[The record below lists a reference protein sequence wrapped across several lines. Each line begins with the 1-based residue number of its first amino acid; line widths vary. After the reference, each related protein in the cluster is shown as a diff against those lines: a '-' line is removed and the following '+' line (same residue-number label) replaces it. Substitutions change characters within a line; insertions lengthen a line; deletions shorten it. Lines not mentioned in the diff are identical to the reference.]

1 VLGCNRREGE
11 YRLLNA
17 YKMHA
22 GLSCRAGWPEAAA
35 KGLAGTSN
43 GAMVGCRKSISFI
56 LSVIIMN
63 NFTCLIQIKE
73 VGRRQV

>member
-1 VLGCNRREGE
+1 MQACHVAQAGRRL
-11 YRLLNA
+11 RQ
-17 YKMHA
+17 
-22 GLSCRAGWPEAAA
+22 

-43 GAMVGCRKSISFI
+43 GAMVECRKSISFI